1 MAHTRILRSGL
12 DVLKATAKEVG
23 KDDVLS
29 MSAAIAYYT
38 VFSLPPL
45 LIIILAVAG
54 AVFGADAVREA
65 LLGQVAFAGPQ
76 AAASIRGMIESAGTT
91 GDSTGAKVG
100 GFAALLF
107 GATTAFAQL
116 QDSLN
121 RAWGVTP
128 APGRS
133 GVKGFVL
140 KRILSFGMILTI
152 AFFLLISLVVSGVI
166 AALGDVAQGVGPAV
180 LNEAFWTAV
189 SAGVSFVVTAALFA
203 VMFKVVPDAEIDW
216 KDVGVGAVFTA
227 LLFTIG
233 KTLIGIYVG
242 KADPGSAF
250 GAAGSLA
257 LVLVWIYYSA
267 LIVLV
272 GAEFTQVWAT
282 RYGKLIRP
290 EAHAVTA
297 EAAARLEAE
306 AERDLHPLALPRDP
320 QPY

>member
-1 MAHTRILRSGL
+1 MAPRSILDL
-12 DVLKATAKEVG
+12 LKQTAKEVG
-23 KDDVLS
+23 DDDVMGL
-29 MSAAIAYYT
+29 SAAIAYYT

-45 LIIILAVAG
+45 LVIILAVAG
-54 AVFGADAVREA
+54 AVFGAEAVRDA
-65 LLGQVAFAGPQ
+65 LFGQIAFAGPQ
-76 AAASIRGMIESAGTT
+76 ASASVREMIENASSIGE
-91 GDSTGAKVG
+91 STGAKIG
-100 GFAALLF
+100 GLAALLF

-116 QDSLN
+116 QASLN

-128 APGRS
+128 APNKS

-140 KRILSFGMILTI
+140 KRVLSFGMILTI
-152 AFFLLISLVVSGVI
+152 AFFLLVSLAISGVI
-166 AALGDVAQGVGPAV
+166 AAMGDMAQGVGPAA
-180 LNEAFWTAV
+180 LNEGFWTVV
-189 SAGVSFVVTAALFA
+189 SAVVSFVVTTALFA
-203 VMFKVVPDAEIDW
+203 VMFKVLPDADVDW
-216 KDVGVGAVFTA
+216 KDVGVGAAFTA

-233 KTLIGIYVG
+233 KTLIALYVG

-257 LVLVWIYYSA
+257 LVLVWVYYSA

-282 RYGKLIRP
+282 RYGKQIRP

-297 EAAARLEAE
+297 EE
-306 AERDLHPLALPRDP
+306 AERLKAEEEAKEGGVHPLALPRDP